1 MLEAMLLQGIQTG
14 GLLPNSNPGL
24 FNFSSYLWFKTVL
37 FFLIILEYDSLF
49 FMIWTQGIEWNLSNK
64 GRESD
69 GFFNESILL
78 INFQINF
85 QLWGAVHKLIR

>member
-1 MLEAMLLQGIQTG
+1 MIDR
-14 GLLPNSNPGL
+14 
-24 FNFSSYLWFKTVL
+24 SYLWFKTVL

-78 INFQINF
+78 INFK
-85 QLWGAVHKLIR
+85 LWGAVHKLIR